1 MLPSLGRLS
10 IAHGGRRVQ
19 AKLALP
25 AAETR
30 DASGLAEVGCC
41 EMYIRLTT
49 LLCIQKLCMTV
60 CARRSSFHDEL

>member
-30 DASGLAEVGCC
+30 DASGLAEVGRC
-41 EMYIRLTT
+41 EMFIRLAT
-49 LLCIQKLCMTV
+49 LLCIQKLCLTA
-60 CARRSSFHDEL
+60 CARGSSFHDEL